1 MAFASTIF
9 PYRRPDRVYCAGPLF
24 NAAERRE
31 MEELSATLQAAG
43 FETFVP
49 HADGMEFAQVRPY
62 LIDEGYDPSD
72 VGRWLHDAVFALD
85 VYQVAVGCGSLVLN
99 LNGRVPDEG
108 GVAELTIAWMLGKP
122 IAAYK
127 DDVRSM
133 IAGRDNPLVVGQV
146 EFAVA
151 ESPAAAAVLI
161 GEQIAAAAPDVSA
174 AVVAPPHLARTIAA
188 GEQLWRALES
198 LGAARD
204 NERLAPVLL
213 ALFADGVGAP

>member
-1 MAFASTIF
+1 MSFATTIY

-31 MEELSATLQAAG
+31 MEDLAASLQAAG

-62 LIDEGYDPSD
+62 LIDLGYDGAE
-72 VGRWLHDAVFALD
+72 VGRWLHEAVFALD
-85 VYQVAVGCGSLVLN
+85 VYQVAVGCGALLFN

-122 IAAYK
+122 AVVYK
-127 DDVRSM
+127 EDARSM

-146 EFAVA
+146 GFQTAATPEGAVA
-151 ESPAAAAVLI
+151 LLAD
-161 GEQIAAAAPDVSA
+161 QIATAAPDVDA
-174 AVVAPPHLARTIAA
+174 AAPAPPPLARAISQ
-188 GEQLWRALES
+188 GEQLWSALAD
-198 LGAARD
+198 LGATRD
-204 NERLAPVLL
+204 NEILAPLL
-213 ALFADGVGAP
+213 LELFADGVGAE